1 MILLM
6 RRRTVLS
13 VWLLLCL
20 SGVAAVFWMGG
31 RQAAVPAMAGQG
43 RTVQTV
49 VIDPGHGGE
58 DGGAVSTE
66 GVEESA
72 INLAVSLRLEGLLRL
87 AGVPTALTRRTDEMV
102 CDAGLDTLRARKAS
116 DIRNRVSQVNALPN
130 AVLLSI
136 HQNSLPSSTETH
148 GAQAFWNGIDG
159 AEALANVLQT
169 ELNGTVNTHRAKEAK
184 PISSDIYLMHHV
196 TAPAVLVECGFLSNR
211 EETALLQTA
220 EHQTKLAVVI
230 AAGYLR
236 WAAENG

>member
-13 VWLLLCL
+13 VWLLCL
-20 SGVAAVFWMGG
+20 TGTAAVFWLGC
-31 RQAAVPAMAGQG
+31 RQAALPTLAVQG
-43 RTVQTV
+43 SSAQTV

-58 DGGAVSTE
+58 DGGAVSPE

-72 INLAVSLRLEGLLRL
+72 INLAVSLRLDGLLRF
-87 AGVPTALTRRTDEMV
+87 AGVPTALTRQSDEMV
-102 CDAGLDTLRARKAS
+102 CAPGLDTMRQRKAS
-116 DIRNRVSQVNALPN
+116 DIRKRVALVNAVPN

-136 HQNSLPSSTETH
+136 HQNSLPSSPETH
-148 GAQAFWNGIDG
+148 GAQAFRNGIDG
-159 AEALANVLQT
+159 AEALADILQT
-169 ELNGTVNTHRAKEAK
+169 ELNRTINTHRAKEPK
-184 PISSDIYLMHHV
+184 PISQSIYLMHHV

-211 EETALLQTA
+211 EETALLQTP
-220 EHQTKLAVVI
+220 EHQTKLSAVI